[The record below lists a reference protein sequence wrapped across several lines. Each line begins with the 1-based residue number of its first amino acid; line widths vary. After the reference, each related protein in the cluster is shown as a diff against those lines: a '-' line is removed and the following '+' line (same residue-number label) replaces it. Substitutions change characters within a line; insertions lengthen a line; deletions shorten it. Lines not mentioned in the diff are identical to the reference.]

1 MKSHVSA
8 DVVTPEMEPTVPL
21 IQLLLPLL
29 LLLPRRTLV
38 PFVMPLLH
46 VTNLHTVQLYAVVS
60 RAMKEMERPVRKLK
74 QLQLRPLPLQLLLPL
89 LQLLLPPRIE
99 LQLPLTHVLFATLTL
114 PVIKRNMDRLTVNVM
129 MVTKVMAKHAD
140 LSLLQSR
147 TNPTSLMVVRTMVPE
162 GAIQIKEVVTEL
174 HMV

>member
-1 MKSHVSA
+1 MTMKFHVSA

-29 LLLPRRTLV
+29 LQLPPHRILV
-38 PFVMPLLH
+38 KFVTPLLH
-46 VTNLHTVQLYAVVS
+46 VTNLHTVQLYAPVS
-60 RAMKEMERPVRKLK
+60 RAMKEMDFPVRKLK
-74 QLQLRPLPLQLLLPL
+74 QLRLLPLQLLLPL
-89 LQLLLPPRIE
+89 LQLLLPL
-99 LQLPLTHVLFATLTL
+99 LQLLLPLTHVLFATLTL
-114 PVIKRNMDRLTVNVM
+114 PVIERNMDRLTVNVM

-147 TNPTSLMVVRTMVPE
+147 TNPTSLMVVRTMVTE
-162 GAIQIKEVVTEL
+162 GVMQIKEVVMEL